1 MKHFQLSLL
10 REKSKKSTL
19 YLTHWSKGIGVLLT
33 ASFAERKCHFLIFW
47 IIRKWE
53 SRDTSRK
60 GVAKGE
66 WPARSRVMSRDP
78 RGSGTRDH
86 EISGATERG
95 STPKK
100 QPKDKCKRV
109 KHLLPLLCCLVN
121 LQALEDLG
129 HPTCKGKRKDTLSPF
144 PRPTPSQHP
153 FSKAGVQQSDAL
165 RLRKFQSLSSI
176 RRAQDSQHNRQT
188 QTQTHRKISSRLA

>member
-100 QPKDKCKRV
+100 QPKDKCKQVTRLTASP
-109 KHLLPLLCCLVN
+109 LLPCEPAGPGGPGAPYV
-121 LQALEDLG
+121 QR
-129 HPTCKGKRKDTLSPF
+129 KKKRYFK
-144 PRPTPSQHP
+144 
-153 FSKAGVQQSDAL
+153 
-165 RLRKFQSLSSI
+165 SLSTSHSFTTSIQQGGCTTI
-176 RRAQDSQHNRQT
+176 RRAQAEKVPVTFLNKTRT
-188 QTQTHRKISSRLA
+188 GLPT